1 MGCKCIERYVYIYTL
16 HTYIYIYIIHTVD
29 YALTVSMRQIHIEWN
44 TWCISPA
51 HLEVRPCGGATT
63 QEGGPSVEEVRRHTG
78 AARFLPD
85 LLLSL

>member
-1 MGCKCIERYVYIYTL
+1 MYVYC
-16 HTYIYIYIIHTVD
+16 IYIYVYDTHCRRCTHGV
-29 YALTVSMRQIHIEWN
+29 YAADPYRMEHMVQKTPV
-44 TWCISPA
+44 